1 MGNQVNLYFPPLT
14 AMESDSR
21 LREIYQIL
29 TNASV
34 HDKKI
39 IEYTTTDYYKL
50 GLEGLVAVL
59 KSLSTVVFWMT

>member
-1 MGNQVNLYFPPLT
+1 MVFRSSTVVAEQIDLQVFNKNL
-14 AMESDSR
+14 
-21 LREIYQIL
+21 
-29 TNASV
+29 SV

-59 KSLSTVVFWMT
+59 KSLSTVVFWMS

>member
-1 MGNQVNLYFPPLT
+1 MNPYILSALENL
-14 AMESDSR
+14 AARNSR

-39 IEYTTTDYYKL
+39 IEHTTTDYYKL

-59 KSLSTVVFWMT
+59 KSLSTVVFWMS